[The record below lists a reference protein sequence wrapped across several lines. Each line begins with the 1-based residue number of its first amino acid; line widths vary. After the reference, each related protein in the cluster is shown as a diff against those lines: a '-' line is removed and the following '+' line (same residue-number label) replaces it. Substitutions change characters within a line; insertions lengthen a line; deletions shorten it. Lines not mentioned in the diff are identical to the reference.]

1 MSSNSLGVNVAVT
14 GRLPKR
20 IVIVGNN
27 ESTWMAAACLSMQ
40 TRQLGCRITVVAAGP
55 PVSEFV
61 GESSTPSLLG
71 LLSNLR
77 IDEHDMMRMTEGTY
91 RLATQFSDWVQNE
104 RDFWVPVAPL
114 NGRQDAAAIFPD
126 WFSER
131 NQGRLL
137 RPFHSYSLHWG
148 AALAGKGPY
157 GFSGPSQISRT
168 GAYSFHLDGARFA
181 GWLRSVALAH
191 ETEEVSGEIAS
202 INTNGR
208 GGIAQLKL
216 ATGAIVA
223 SDFFFDCT
231 GSESRLMRGA
241 LKDEFKCSDDFP
253 SCDRTIS
260 VSLPGRRSVPP
271 FTRITGLDAGY
282 AWQSPLS
289 KTVNAGYA
297 FSTQFADDDTAWAQL
312 QNLLSMDGLLSSN
325 AGGQTENLVPE
336 FASHRLGRQTHFWR
350 DNVLALGTAAGVLD
364 PLLSASRHLTQLSIE
379 SFIELFPERQA
390 NRTAVNYF
398 NERMTRAFDEL
409 QEFAQLH
416 YLLSKRTDTEF
427 WNATKTTAAKWLNQ
441 KLALYAASGSV
452 GPLAPEAVG
461 QSSYWSLLAGCGR
474 LPAKPTLLSRAADP
488 ASVQQS
494 LRDILKSNEAALKDL
509 PLHEELLDW
518 IHMDGGMLKSA

>member
-27 ESTWMAAACLSMQ
+27 ESAWMAAACLSMQ
-40 TRQLGCRITVVAAGP
+40 IRQLGCRITVVADGP

-61 GESSTPSLLG
+61 GESSTPSLHG

-77 IDEHDMMRMTEGTY
+77 IDEHEMMRMTEGTY

-104 RDFWVPVAPL
+104 RDFWTPVAPL

-131 NQGRLL
+131 SQGRLL

-157 GFSGPSQISRT
+157 GFSGPSQISKT
-168 GAYSFHLDGARFA
+168 GAYSFHLNGAHFA
-181 GWLRSVALAH
+181 AWLRSVALAH
-191 ETEEVSGEIAS
+191 ETEEISGEISS

-208 GGIAQLKL
+208 GGIAQVKL

-223 SDFFFDCT
+223 SDFFIDCT
-231 GSESRLMRGA
+231 GSESRLMRGT
-241 LKDEFKCSDDFP
+241 LKDEFHGNDFP

-260 VSLPGRRSVPP
+260 VQLPGRRQVSP
-271 FTRITGLDAGY
+271 FTRVTGLAAGY
-282 AWQSPLS
+282 AWQSPLAR
-289 KTVNAGYA
+289 TVNAGYA
-297 FSTQFADDDTAWAQL
+297 FSTQFADDDSALGQL
-312 QNLLSMDGLLSSN
+312 QNLLSMDGLLPKSADSESL
-325 AGGQTENLVPE
+325 QLRPE
-336 FASHRLGRQTHFWR
+336 FVSRQLGRQTHFWR

-364 PLLSASRHLTQLSIE
+364 PLISASRHLTQLAIE

-398 NERMTRAFDEL
+398 NERITRAFDEL

-416 YLLSKRTDTEF
+416 YVLSKRTDTDF
-427 WNATKTTAAKWLNQ
+427 WKATKSSTSASLDQ
-441 KLALYAASGSV
+441 KVALYAASGSV
-452 GPLAPEAVG
+452 GTLAPEAVG

-474 LPAKPTLLSRAADP
+474 LPAKPTLLSKAADP

-494 LRDILKSNEAALKDL
+494 LRDILKSNELALKDL